1 MAEKIPSPSKVKTS
15 STTFSKEELEEIKIL
30 QEAISSITY
39 KFGQFNLSKIRLE
52 KQEQL
57 LKDELSKLETK
68 EFNKLI
74 GDILYHVII
83 AQSEDGSVESDNRE
97 NYPQ

>member
-1 MAEKIPSPSKVKTS
+1 MAEKIPSPSEIKTS
-15 STTFSKEELEEIKIL
+15 STTFSKKELEEIQIL

-68 EFNKLI
+68 ELQLAKRLSSKYGKGNLNLSTGEFTPLK
-74 GDILYHVII
+74 
-83 AQSEDGSVESDNRE
+83 
-97 NYPQ
+97 

>member
-1 MAEKIPSPSKVKTS
+1 MAEKIPSPSEIKTS
-15 STTFSKEELEEIKIL
+15 STTFSKKELEEIQIL

-57 LKDELSKLETK
+57 LKDELSNWKQK
-68 EFNKLI
+68 
-74 GDILYHVII
+74 
-83 AQSEDGSVESDNRE
+83 
-97 NYPQ
+97 NYNLQKDYLLNMEKVT